1 MSMQKWTDEELV
13 ATREQLEAWR
23 ERHGGSGGGGKLWLF
38 TAFMGAFAIST
49 GFAFIFFDGVT
60 ALSIILMVLGSVTCF
75 SWYKSEKQ
83 RKDNVAFLEE
93 VNSELKRRKKKE
105 GKSKSKTDSNKT
117 SHKKAGEQEDA
128 STSTDAI
135 NAE

>member
-1 MSMQKWTDEELV
+1 MSMQEWTDEELA

-23 ERHGGSGGGGKLWLF
+23 ERHSNSGGGGKLWLF
-38 TAFMGAFAIST
+38 TACMGAFAIST

-60 ALSIILMVLGSVTCF
+60 VLSIILMILGSVTCF

-93 VNSELKRRKKKE
+93 VNNELKRRKKKE
-105 GKSKSKTDSNKT
+105 GKSKTSANK
-117 SHKKAGEQEDA
+117 A
-128 STSTDAI
+128 STKKVEGQDNASAGADAM